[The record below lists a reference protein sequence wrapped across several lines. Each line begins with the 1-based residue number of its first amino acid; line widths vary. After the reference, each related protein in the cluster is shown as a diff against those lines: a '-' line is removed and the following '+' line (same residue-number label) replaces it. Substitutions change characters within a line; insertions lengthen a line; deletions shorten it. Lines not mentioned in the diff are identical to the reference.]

1 MFVIILIAIA
11 AQTVQLRSQTPG
23 APVQNLHFTQTPGGQ
38 LQVRGLLPGNV
49 QLQYVYYLCVTICVL
64 FMCVSGRLRHV
75 CLLAK
80 PGAASTS
87 PYFFFYSYQK
97 DKGTWKELGYVITG
111 CKEQA
116 EHAS

>member
-49 QLQYVYYLCVTICVL
+49 QLQYVYYLCVLVEDCA
-64 FMCVSGRLRHV
+64 MCVYLQSLG
-75 CLLAK
+75 LLL
-80 PGAASTS
+80 S
-87 PYFFFYSYQK
+87 PHTLFF
-97 DKGTWKELGYVITG
+97 LL
-111 CKEQA
+111 
-116 EHAS
+116 